1 VVWSAGRDSRLRQA
15 PCRLGVLGLRNGEAA
30 AARASE
36 VVLGTSPRNE
46 TTVGDDALRLANQKG
61 HKGTDETDY

>member
-1 VVWSAGRDSRLRQA
+1 MAWSAGRASRLRA
-15 PCRLGVLGLRNGEAA
+15 NRPRRPVVLGLRGAA
-30 AARASE
+30 VARASE

-61 HKGTDETDY
+61 HKGTDETHY